1 MPYGI
6 QLAQPIANGFR
17 VNKKGFSMPQY
28 HPPDYADNTDHERQM
43 HTILQQMLRI
53 GERRLDIA
61 SGFFEPAVW
70 RLLGD
75 DLRGLESFRLLLG
88 RPPELVNP
96 DTDAGIIDL
105 RRFYRERLREDL
117 ETLPLN
123 RDYAHLVDELVAF
136 LTADHAAVRYFNGAF
151 LHAKAYITDHYAIVG
166 SSNFTPSGMTRTA
179 ELNLIQQTGAVV
191 RDLRD
196 NWYERMWANA
206 TDSKAEL
213 IAALRESK
221 FGDAQWTPHDV
232 FIKVLYE
239 YFKDRIIPDNLDAR
253 MGVELASFQ
262 QEGLRE
268 AIRLIDRHGG
278 VIVSDAVGLGKTY
291 IGMSL
296 LEHYVLGKRKKG
308 HIPRGLVVCPAQL
321 RDLVWEPKL
330 NEYGIKAEVI
340 SQEAVSRESFDWR
353 TFNRYD
359 VVLIDESHN
368 FRNPGTNRYQNL
380 MKMLAT
386 GKQETIVILL
396 TATPVNNSIWDL
408 YHQAAFITRGQDA
421 FFREY
426 GINNLRSFFNEV
438 QEGGADVFTLLEQ
451 MMVRRSRMDIK
462 RRQEAGEEIHL
473 PGKGVIRFPDRKLH
487 TVNYDLAGT
496 YDGFYQ
502 RIVKRIE
509 SLALIS
515 FNIEQFRR
523 EEQVDD
529 EVERVRQYSNAL
541 IGLLKTLYLKRL
553 ESSLEAFEVSIQR
566 QREYQQ
572 RFYDYLVGE
581 SRLLNS
587 SMNRRLLALE
597 AQGDD
602 LAPDNLQAIV
612 DKLPEVDIDGYYIGE
627 LRKKL
632 RDDIQTLDAI
642 LEDITLIRTQE
653 DETQRDAKLTQL
665 KRLLSGDLCGQ
676 KVIVFSYYQDTAQYI
691 FEALCDDLT
700 WQSTWPTV
708 PVIEAVHGSVDGQ
721 RREAL
726 VKRFAPIANATPE
739 NPAPIDDDN
748 PEIDILI
755 STDVLSEGQNLQD
768 AGVIINY
775 DLHWTPIRMIQRA
788 GRIDRLGT
796 AFSTLRIYN
805 CFPQDGLETMLNLVQ
820 RLQDRIRDID
830 RTVGLD
836 ASILGE
842 AISVRSLS
850 QLRRLRDADQ
860 TLIDE
865 LEREIELVS
874 TDEMKLPLVVY
885 LQQMGLEK
893 VQSIP
898 RGIGSGIAPS
908 HHRPKGVFFAFQA
921 GDRHFWRLYT
931 AEGEVI
937 KDKRRLYRYIFVPTP
952 DTEKRVLPPNFEVY
966 DMLDEATRDVIKEI
980 NKALRAR
987 RVKPKL
993 GAINRELAEAL
1004 RQASLLSVD
1013 DTAPEASVAPSA
1025 LREQVQTVVD
1035 NISLDAF
1042 KRDKRLKEIRDAY
1055 SGTKNQRELVEALD
1069 EFFIENEL
1077 YRDVPVTRTTLEEV
1091 HEEDLQLVAY
1101 EVFG

>member
-1 MPYGI
+1 
-6 QLAQPIANGFR
+6 
-17 VNKKGFSMPQY
+17 MPQY
-28 HPPDYADNTDHERQM
+28 HPPDYADNTDDERKM
-43 HTILQQMLRI
+43 HTILRQMLSI
-53 GERRLDIA
+53 GENRLDIA

-70 RLLGD
+70 RMLGD
-75 DLRGLESFRLLLG
+75 KLRDLEAFRLLLG
-88 RPPELVNP
+88 RPPELLNP
-96 DTDAGIIDL
+96 DAEDGVIDL

-117 ETLPLN
+117 ETMPLN
-123 RDYAHLVDELVAF
+123 RDYAHLVDELIAF
-136 LTADHAAVRYFNGAF
+136 LAQEHTAVRYFNGAF
-151 LHAKAYITDHYAIVG
+151 LHAKAYITNHYAIVG

-206 TDSKAEL
+206 TDSKGEL
-213 IAALRESK
+213 IDALRESK
-221 FGDAQWTPHDV
+221 FGDAPWTPHDV

-330 NEYGIKAEVI
+330 NEYGIKAEVV

-353 TFNRYD
+353 EFNRYD

-380 MKMLAT
+380 LKMLAT

-396 TATPVNNSIWDL
+396 TATPINNSIWDL
-408 YHQAAFITRGQDA
+408 YNQVAFITRGQDA

-426 GINNLRSFFNEV
+426 GINNLRSFFLEV
-438 QEGGADVFTLLEQ
+438 QEGGADIFTLLEQ
-451 MMVRRSRMDIK
+451 IMVRRSRMDVK
-462 RRQEAGEEIHL
+462 KRQEAGEEIRL
-473 PGKGVIRFPDRKLH
+473 PGKGIIQFPDHELH

-496 YDGFYQ
+496 YDGFYE
-502 RIVKRIE
+502 RIVNRIE

-523 EEQVDD
+523 EEQVDE

-553 ESSLEAFEVSIQR
+553 ESSLTAFVVSIRR
-566 QREYQQ
+566 QREFQQ
-572 RFYDYLVGE
+572 RFYDFLVTEGK
-581 SRLLNS
+581 LLDS
-587 SMNRRLLALE
+587 GTNRRLLALE

-602 LAPDNLQAIV
+602 LVEDELEAIINA
-612 DKLPEVDIDGYYIGE
+612 LPEVDIDAYYVGQ
-627 LRKKL
+627 LREKL
-632 RDDIQTLDAI
+632 REDMAKLDEILDDVNLIQT
-642 LEDITLIRTQE
+642 QS
-653 DETQRDAKLTQL
+653 DETQRDAKLNEV
-665 KRLLSGDLCGQ
+665 KLLLAGDLRGQ
-676 KVIVFSYYQDTAQYI
+676 KVLVFSYYQDTAQYI
-691 FEALCDDLT
+691 FEALRGDPE
-700 WQSTWPTV
+700 WQSKWDNP
-708 PVIEAVHGSVDGQ
+708 PVIEVVHGSVDGH
-721 RREAL
+721 RREML
-726 VKRFAPIANATPE
+726 VKRFAPKANSTPE
-739 NPAPIDDDN
+739 NPAPIDDES

-768 AGVIINY
+768 AGIIINY

-796 AFSTLRIYN
+796 EFDTLHVFN

-842 AISVRSLS
+842 AISARSLA
-850 QLRRLRDADQ
+850 QLRRLQNEDQ
-860 TLIDE
+860 TVIDE

-908 HHRPKGVFFAFQA
+908 SQRPQGIFFAFQA
-921 GDRHFWRLYT
+921 GDQHFWRLYT
-931 AEGEVI
+931 ADGEVI

-952 DTEKRVLPPNFEVY
+952 TAEKRVLPRDFEIF
-966 DMLDEATRDVIKEI
+966 DLLDEATQDVIKEI
-980 NKALRAR
+980 NKALRTQ

-993 GAINRELAEAL
+993 GTINKELSEGL
-1004 RQASLLSVD
+1004 RQAALFAMD
-1013 DTAPEASVAPSA
+1013 DTAPEEMVAPEA
-1025 LREQVQTVVD
+1025 LREQVQSVVE
-1035 NISLDAF
+1035 NIPLDAF
-1042 KRDKRLKEIRDAY
+1042 KHDKRLKEIRDAY
-1055 SGTKNQRELVEALD
+1055 VASQNQRQLVEALN
-1069 EFFIENEL
+1069 EFFLESEL
-1077 YRDVPVTRTTLEEV
+1077 YRDVPVVKTTLEKI
-1091 HEEDLQLVAY
+1091 HEEDLQLIAF